1 MRPMSVA
8 LYARVSSEQQ
18 AMARTIDSQVAAVR
32 ERIAA
37 DGLTISEELTFID
50 DGFSGATLVR
60 PALERLRDSAAAG
73 GITRLYVLAPD
84 RLARKYAYQVLLL
97 EELRRAGVQVIFLT
111 QSPGTTP
118 EDELLVQVQGM
129 VAEYERA
136 KILERARRGKRQGA
150 LAGSVAVIGHAP
162 YGYRYV
168 TKAEGGG
175 QARYEVLLEEARV
188 VREIFTWVGQEHVS
202 MGEVGRRLTAAG
214 VPRRTSADPWDRS
227 LVYSLCKNPAYRGAA
242 AFGKTTVG
250 PLRPRVRTQRGH
262 PDVARRPVSV
272 YQMPP
277 EEWLTIPVPALV
289 SEELFAAVQEQL
301 QHNRRH
307 ARLELRCTQ
316 FLVQGLAVC
325 ARCGCAY
332 CGAIGGA
339 RCKGDPA
346 RRYGYYRCSGFDRTL
361 RCGLPRCDNPATRG
375 DLLDAAVWSEVERLL
390 LEPERLLTEYERRL
404 QDPALDHGA
413 SDVRALERQ
422 VQTLRRGIG
431 RLIDSYAEGL
441 IDKEQF
447 EPRVRRL
454 KERMALLEADAAKE
468 AAALAEQQSLRLVI
482 GQLDDFV
489 ATVKDRL
496 SDLDWE
502 TRRAILRALVK
513 RVEVDH
519 THIRVVFRV
528 GPAPLILHPDGTV
541 SQDRERSYRNPGY
554 RPTCAPHAQYHP
566 CCRRLR
572 WSGSSRGRRNR
583 FDRRRRGQ
591 AAQYRT
597 G

>member
-1 MRPMSVA
+1 MSVA

-468 AAALAEQQSLRLVI
+468 AAAHAEQQSLRLVI

-541 SQDRERSYRNPGY
+541 SQDRERSCRYGLCAMPNHPPPARAP
-554 RPTCAPHAQYHP
+554 RPPRGPASGAPSAKACAH
-566 CCRRLR
+566 
-572 WSGSSRGRRNR
+572 
-583 FDRRRRGQ
+583 
-591 AAQYRT
+591 
-597 G
+597 

>member
-1 MRPMSVA
+1 MRAMTVA

-18 AMARTIDSQVAAVR
+18 ATARTIDSQIAAVR

-37 DGLTISEELTFID
+37 DGMNVSDELTFID

-60 PALERLRDSAAAG
+60 PALERLRDCAAGG

-97 EELRRAGVQVIFLT
+97 EELRRAGVVAVFLT
-111 QSPGTTP
+111 NAPGTTP

-150 LAGSVAVIGHAP
+150 LAGAVAVIGHAP

-188 VREIFTWVGQEHVS
+188 VRQIFTWVGQEHLS

-214 VPRRTSADPWDRS
+214 VPRRTTTAPWDRS
-227 LVYSLCKNPAYRGAA
+227 LVHSICTNPAYRGAA

-250 PLRPRVRTQRGH
+250 PLRPRLRAQRGH
-262 PDVARRPVSV
+262 PEVPRRPVSA

-277 EEWLTIPVPALV
+277 EEWITIPVPALV
-289 SEELFAAVQEQL
+289 GEEQFAAVQEQL
-301 QHNRRH
+301 RHNRRH
-307 ARLELRCTQ
+307 ARLELRCTH

-346 RRYGYYRCSGFDRTL
+346 RRYGYYRCSGYDHARL
-361 RCGLPRCDNPATRG
+361 CGQPRCDNPATRG
-375 DLLDAAVWSEVERLL
+375 DLLDAAVWSEVQRLL
-390 LEPERLLTEYERRL
+390 SEPERLLAEYERRL
-404 QDPALDHGA
+404 HDPALEHGVQDG
-413 SDVRALERQ
+413 SALARQ
-422 VQTLRRGIG
+422 AQTLRHGIG

-447 EPRVRRL
+447 EPRIRRL
-454 KERMALLEADAAKE
+454 KERIATLEAEAAKE

-482 GQLDDFV
+482 GQLEDFV
-489 ATVKDRL
+489 ATIKDRMPN
-496 SDLDWE
+496 LDWE

-513 RVEVDH
+513 RIEVDH

-528 GPAPLILHPDGTV
+528 GPAPLVLHPDSTI
-541 SQDRERSYRNPGY
+541 SQDRERSRTAVRGAGRN
-554 RPTCAPHAQYHP
+554 HP
-566 CCRRLR
+566 PR
-572 WSGSSRGRRNR
+572 SPSPRGW
-583 FDRRRRGQ
+583 
-591 AAQYRT
+591 AT
-597 G
+597 GLAG